1 MATTYL
7 TRTPSS
13 TGNQQIFT
21 FSFWIKRSSLGN
33 GGTGETIFSQ
43 YYTADD
49 DQLRIEFTSNDE
61 FRLYNSA
68 GSADYINLK
77 TNRRFRDTSAWYH
90 IVCAFD
96 TTQSTET
103 NRTKIYVN
111 GVQETSFNASGLQY
125 PILNR
130 LIDVSEQTPQL
141 IGVKYSGSYN
151 TYFNGLMSYFAFVDG
166 TQELPTIFGE
176 TDSTTGEWEIKTSIT
191 PSVAWGTNGYLV
203 LKNGNSVTDQSGNA
217 NNFTVGGGTLTNTE
231 DNPSNVFATLNPLDA
246 SRLSN
251 TGNTFSN
258 GNLTV
263 TDGSSN
269 YLLAQSTLAATTGKF
284 YWEVK
289 INSTGSDNSSGLGIV
304 DVDNFTR
311 SDGAANS
318 AYGWIYAPSGDKR
331 HNGTSTSY
339 GDTYAANDIIG
350 IALDLT
356 NGFLYFSKNGTWQ
369 NSGNPESGASGTNA
383 AYGSISSTIAAH
395 AYDGSSSIAHEYS
408 FNFGNGFF
416 GTTAIS
422 SEGTNAS
429 GIGKFEYD
437 VPTGYT
443 ALSTKGLNL

>member
-1 MATTYL
+1 MANTYL
-7 TRTPSS
+7 TRTQGS
-13 TGNQQIFT
+13 GNRQIFT
-21 FSFWIKRSSLGN
+21 QSFWCKVCDTSSTQSLGGAFN
-33 GGTGETIFSQ
+33 DSNNYNYCYLDGG
-43 YYTADD
+43 
-49 DQLRIEFTSNDE
+49 
-61 FRLYNSA
+61 
-68 GSADYINLK
+68 NLK
-77 TNRRFRDTSAWYH
+77 LQWKQSGSVTATLDTNRKFSDTSSFYN
-90 IVCAFD
+90 IVYAVD
-96 TTQSTET
+96 TTQATAS
-103 NRTKIYVN
+103 NRIKLYIN
-111 GVQETSFNASGLQY
+111 GVQETSFSTATY
-125 PILNR
+125 PSLNR
-130 LIDVSEQTPQL
+130 YTEVNDNGTTYN
-141 IGVKYSGSYN
+141 IGSASSGQN
-151 TYFNGLMSYFAFVDG
+151 FNGIMSYVAFVDG
-166 TQELPTIFGE
+166 TQELPGIFGE
-176 TDSTTGEWEIKTSIT
+176 TDSTTGEWKIKTSIT